1 MWACLVPQASD
12 LVPSSCGVSA
22 GRPRFENRPFQSC
35 LHTFTA
41 MLLRAIEAEN
51 RLIRLIGH
59 RDVDWSVKLQASLF
73 ESLDSF

>member
-1 MWACLVPQASD
+1 
-12 LVPSSCGVSA
+12 
-22 GRPRFENRPFQSC
+22 
-35 LHTFTA
+35 